1 MLDSIA
7 AEKLRVMT
15 FNTWNS
21 GAHVR
26 NGLQKIAKHILLV
39 DPDIVALQEVQRQD
53 IVPTLLPWLGKS
65 WTGISGDDFYPD
77 VAILTKHEM
86 LMQTFTQ
93 TNRSIGV
100 RIALQSGHLV
110 NFLCVHLDYKA
121 FGPYAA
127 NNKLVTRVEQILA
140 GERPTRRDGRA
151 QNMEEIQR
159 HDKMRQWVNKSEVVP
174 VVLAGDFN
182 SPSHID
188 WVNETRKNHGDWTVE
203 WPATK
208 IAEDMGLI
216 DSFRALH
223 PNLTEVPG
231 YTWSTVNKFMPDWE
245 FQIPEPQDRIDFIF
259 FKGNIFPVESFLY
272 SGAEPLK
279 PIPDHIYNDYPSDH
293 FALITEFHY
302 MSSSGCQPCS

>member
-1 MLDSIA
+1 MHCYLFALLMMHDTL

-39 DPDIVALQEVQRQD
+39 DPDIVALQ
-53 IVPTLLPWLGKS
+53 
-65 WTGISGDDFYPD
+65 
-77 VAILTKHEM
+77 M

-110 NFLCVHLDYKA
+110 NFLCVHLDYKS

-127 NNKLVTRVEQILA
+127 NNKLVTRVEQILI
-140 GERPTRRDGRA
+140 GERPTRREGRA

-159 HDKMRQWVNKSEVVP
+159 HERMRQWMNKSEVVP

-188 WVNETRKNHGDWTVE
+188 WINETR
-203 WPATK
+203 
-208 IAEDMGLI
+208 
-216 DSFRALH
+216 SF
-223 PNLTEVPG
+223 E
-231 YTWSTVNKFMPDWE
+231 
-245 FQIPEPQDRIDFIF
+245 
-259 FKGNIFPVESFLY
+259 
-272 SGAEPLK
+272 LK
-279 PIPDHIYNDYPSDH
+279 KRRVSQN
-293 FALITEFHY
+293 
-302 MSSSGCQPCS
+302 